1 MRYPG
6 LALFAVLCAYSAAFG
21 DGIAKAKPPA
31 TAPAAAKPSPIE
43 RVDAQAIRIAH
54 LEEALFS
61 AQEKLLKS
69 DAEQLRL
76 QRKVLE
82 LEQEASAAEHAA
94 VYDAAQKKYSI
105 GENDT
110 IDFKAL
116 TIERHPKPAAAPP
129 VPPKAAKK

>member
-1 MRYPG
+1 MR
-6 LALFAVLCAYSAAFG
+6 LAFIISLFALAAQA
-21 DGIAKAKPPA
+21 DKSPAPSKP
-31 TAPAAAKPSPIE
+31 TPIE

-82 LEQEASAAEHAA
+82 LEQKASAAEHAA

-105 GENDT
+105 GEDDA

-116 TIERHPKPAAAPP
+116 TIERHPKAAAAAKSAA
-129 VPPKAAKK
+129 PKAAKK